1 MEDRTI
7 LAVILSLIVV
17 LVYYRFFT
25 PKAPQAPIEPPAQE
39 EHVGQNH
46 QTDEY
51 PSSGVVTDDK
61 DVFGGQEIAEL
72 LEAQKN
78 EKPKEITI
86 ETEKYQAIISTEG
99 ARITSWK
106 LKDYHLSEDYE
117 SIPWNGS
124 FWKRV
129 ASSYKSYFANLFRPS
144 KDNREKGNIDLFQS
158 SQAGNGYGLQ
168 LIAGSTC
175 REKEERPAGGF
186 SQGIFRTDAQNIV
199 LNSQHPKETIQLT
212 YITANGFQVD
222 KLYTFYHDSYQFD
235 VEVLSKN
242 LKEGENTLDYSL
254 LLGPGLG
261 NAFQKGAHK
270 FEGPVTWIDG
280 KKIKDKPGKNSADI
294 RHRGQVSWTAM
305 TSNYFLAALIPQGEE
320 SEVSICR
327 PEIKSKENINI
338 NQATTISLH
347 YPAKKIAAKASEK
360 NLYRFY
366 FGPKDYEML
375 KVLGVNLEQAVDY
388 GFFSFLAKPLIWLLN
403 WFYRLIPNYGV
414 AIILL
419 TLLIKIAFWPLTDKS
434 FRSMK
439 EMQELQPKLTSLR
452 EKFKSDPKKLNEE
465 LMSMYKQ
472 KGINPMGGCLPLLL
486 QIPVFFALY
495 EGLMVSIELR
505 GAPFILWIKD
515 LSIMDPLLITPL
527 LMGLTMYI
535 QQKMT
540 PMSGDATQ
548 MKMMTMMPL
557 IFTVFFLGFPSG
569 LVIYWLLNNVLTIGQ
584 HYLILKKMGA

>member
-17 LVYYRFFT
+17 LVYYRFF
-25 PKAPQAPIEPPAQE
+25 APQAPQAPVNPPTQE
-39 EHVGQNH
+39 ENLNRKNQK
-46 QTDEY
+46 DKI
-51 PSSGVVTDDK
+51 PSSDMIPDGRDTSL
-61 DVFGGQEIAEL
+61 GQEITQL

-78 EKPKEITI
+78 EKPRDIII
-86 ETEKYQAIISTEG
+86 ETEKYQACISTDG

-106 LKDYHLSEDYE
+106 LKDYRLSQDYE
-117 SIPWNGS
+117 NIPWNGS

-129 ASSYKSYFANLFRPS
+129 ASSYKSYFASLFRS
-144 KDNREKGNIDLFQS
+144 SEDSREKDNIDLFQLS
-158 SQAGNGYGLQ
+158 KTGEGYGLQ
-168 LIAGSTC
+168 IVSGERLPGKG
-175 REKEERPAGGF
+175 EKPAGDYYSGVY
-186 SQGIFRTDAQNIV
+186 RTDAQNIV
-199 LNSQHPKETIQLT
+199 LNPRHPKETVKLT

-222 KLYTFYHDSYQFD
+222 KLLTFSYDSYQVD
-235 VEVLSKN
+235 MEVLSTN
-242 LKEGENTLDYSL
+242 LKESESTLDYSL

-270 FEGPVTWIDG
+270 FEGPVTWLNG
-280 KKIKDKPGKNSADI
+280 KKIKDKPGKNAGDVQHQGNI
-294 RHRGQVSWTAM
+294 SWTAM
-305 TSNYFLAALIPQGEE
+305 TSNYFMAALIPQSEE
-320 SEVSICR
+320 STVSVYR
-327 PEIKSKENINI
+327 PSINSKENIDLNK
-338 NQATTISLH
+338 ATTISLH
-347 YPAKKIAAKASEK
+347 YPAKKIAARSSQKD
-360 NLYRFY
+360 LYRFY
-366 FGPKDYEML
+366 FGPKDYEIL
-375 KVLGVNLEQAVDY
+375 KSLGINLEQALDY
-388 GFFSFLAKPLIWLLN
+388 GVFSFLAKPLMWLLN
-403 WFYRLIPNYGV
+403 WFYRLIPNYGI

-419 TLLIKIAFWPLTDKS
+419 TLLIKIVFWPLTDKS

-452 EKFKSDPKKLNEE
+452 EKYKSDPKKLNEE
-465 LMSMYKQ
+465 LMNMYKQ